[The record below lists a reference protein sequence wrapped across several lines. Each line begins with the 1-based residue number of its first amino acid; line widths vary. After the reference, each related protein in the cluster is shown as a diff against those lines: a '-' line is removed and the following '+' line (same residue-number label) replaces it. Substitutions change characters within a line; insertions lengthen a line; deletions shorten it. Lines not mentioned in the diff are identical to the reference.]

1 MGEVFEIAEKMYAQP
16 DLLGWVVFA
25 VVCLVVLA
33 QHKRILAYFDARIE
47 AQREKVK
54 SDAVM
59 EELVRMNT
67 ATAESVKVALENST
81 AALENNSAAF
91 NNNTAMLSLLQ
102 KERQDMIAKLESHE
116 QLSMERI
123 AHVQT
128 VCNRIDS
135 VVRENQSNIE
145 LIEDRT
151 K

>member
-1 MGEVFEIAEKMYAQP
+1 MGEVFDIAERMHAQP
-16 DLLGWVVFA
+16 DLLGWVIFA
-25 VVCLVVLA
+25 AVIVIVIA

-116 QLSMERI
+116 KLSMERI

>member
-1 MGEVFEIAEKMYAQP
+1 MSEAFEIAERLKAQP
-16 DLLGWVVFA
+16 DLLGWVIFA
-25 VVCLVVLA
+25 VVLLIAAA

-67 ATAESVKVALENST
+67 ATAESVKTALENST

-91 NNNTAMLSLLQ
+91 NNNTAMLSILQ
-102 KERQDMIAKLESHE
+102 KERQDMIARLESHE

-128 VCNRIDS
+128 VVNRIDNT
-135 VVRENQSNIE
+135 VRENHSSIE

>member
-1 MGEVFEIAEKMYAQP
+1 MNEIFEYGERLQSNP
-16 DLLGWVVFA
+16 DLLGWVVLALVIF
-25 VVCLVVLA
+25 VVAA

-135 VVRENQSNIE
+135 VVRENHSNIE